1 MTLTTRTWGYFK
13 NIPMETSCGQ
23 TATCK
28 NGNIEMNGIPSPQ
41 KEFDYFLYEG
51 ILDNANNEIK
61 RLKDEMTL
69 KAKEFADH
77 QAKEKIKLDILES
90 YKNNTINALKS
101 NSYDKKFLIPT
112 DLQENLQDSNR
123 IGRKRTY
130 EEINESVSYID
141 KFIAPNNI
149 EALLSSSFLN
159 IPEINNQ
166 ETSNY
171 EESNDYDSSSMLS
184 CIKELIN
191 GQRLLMD
198 KIDNMHKRQDLL
210 ENQLTNIEEMI
221 GDATRNMFNRR
232 FDRDPLS
239 SNVSKYEMKIN
250 KKRVRIDLTSIDVIR
265 CYVMNNRRDMKEKET
280 LSLGLID
287 FLDNYLDKDIIT
299 LIGTPKEFARKVVDQ
314 LMTADQQL
322 RHKFSYSFE
331 KRSKRVGL
339 REDIKNDVINSI
351 LYAGASILVKEQ
363 LPLYFTHAFE
373 GINSRASNWS
383 KTGKCHTMIHPDLC
397 EVYFQNIDVGVMNE
411 DGKDEYD
418 EIHQ

>member
-1 MTLTTRTWGYFK
+1 
-13 NIPMETSCGQ
+13 METSCSQ
-23 TATCK
+23 TITCK
-28 NGNIEMNGIPSPQ
+28 NGKIELNGISSPQ

-69 KAKEFADH
+69 KAKELVDH
-77 QAKEKIKLDILES
+77 QVKEKIKLDILES
-90 YKNNTINALKS
+90 YKNNSVGVLKT
-101 NSYDKKFLIPT
+101 NSLDKKVLIPT
-112 DLQENLQDSNR
+112 DLQENHQDSNR
-123 IGRKRTY
+123 IGRKRAY
-130 EEINESVSYID
+130 EEINESISYID
-141 KFIAPNNI
+141 TPNNI
-149 EALLSSSFLN
+149 EALLSSTFLN

-166 ETSNY
+166 ETSTC
-171 EESNDYDSSSMLS
+171 EESNDYDSSNILT

-198 KIDNMHKRQDLL
+198 KIDNIHKRQDVL

-221 GDATRNMFNRR
+221 GDATRNMFNRK
-232 FDRDPLS
+232 FDRDPLA
-239 SNVSKYEMKIN
+239 SNISKYEMKIN

-265 CYVMNNRRDMKEKET
+265 CYVMNNRKDMKEKEI
-280 LSLGLID
+280 LSLNLID

-411 DGKDEYD
+411 DGKDDYD
-418 EIHQ
+418 EIH